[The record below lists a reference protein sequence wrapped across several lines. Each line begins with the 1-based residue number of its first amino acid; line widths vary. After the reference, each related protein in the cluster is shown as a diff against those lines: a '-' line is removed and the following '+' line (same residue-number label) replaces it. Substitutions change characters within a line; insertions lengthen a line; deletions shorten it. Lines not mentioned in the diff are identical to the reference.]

1 MLHKKKLSVIAYLFN
16 KVRFSFA
23 LFSIKCSCFIL
34 ILFLFA
40 VSNASGQ
47 QATGAGIFKQLHDT
61 SHDSVRVRLYAELAD
76 FYYKKSY
83 PDSSIFFVQKG
94 INLSQRI
101 KLSAHLAELY
111 RLLGSN
117 YRKKNNYSP
126 AIKFL
131 TKSKAIA
138 INLHQNAQIEK
149 AGLFLSLTYAS
160 KGDYKNCIKEITQ
173 NLDFAERTGSNLR
186 LYENYLLLSDLNMRF
201 GNDSLGHYYL
211 RKSWQ
216 AEIDT
221 TKKPV
226 KPYRRE
232 LKLIMLSDSIV
243 TFLKS
248 GKYQSADKLL
258 MTLARVEHSLSNDM
272 KDLYVNMIEDVVRAY
287 LDYNFNQD
295 ALVLL
300 QYMLHYIDKEK
311 IDKAEYIQLTIYPL
325 ITKIYLKQGKL
336 SQAIFWNNKSRM
348 LINSSTL
355 LTDVTSISSKIDI
368 LRNESTILEKRGL
381 YKQALPHLHTLETLQ
396 QTLNQ
401 KRKDIELMQV
411 TAVSELE
418 TNKQKVESLK
428 DHIKIQNLTMENDE
442 RRRMFLLM
450 LVFLLILLCAMIFIF
465 LRHAN
470 REQRLLFEQK
480 VKIEAQS
487 KELEDANQIKDKLF
501 SIIGHDL
508 RSPVAD
514 LLTTL
519 DLANDL
525 KPDKMKQ
532 YMFRMKDKIRYLYD
546 VIDNLLNWSVI
557 HLNTRQAP
565 LKLINFKD
573 AIRETMG
580 LLESTAHKKSITI
593 INQVEDNS
601 GYANEHKLQVIF
613 RNILSNAIKF
623 TPEEGFIRIFS
634 INQAALT
641 GIAIKDSG
649 MGLDSN
655 ILHNI
660 YANLESKPG
669 TSGEKGTGLGLR
681 LSKELIEK
689 QGGAM
694 KIISHAGN
702 GTVVKLY
709 FKKQLE
715 ESLLA

>member
-1 MLHKKKLSVIAYLFN
+1 MFN

-300 QYMLHYIDKEK
+300 KYMLHYIDKEK

-418 TNKQKVESLK
+418 TNKQKVESLN

-470 REQRLLFEQK
+470 REQKLLFEQK

-519 DLANDL
+519 DVANDL

-580 LLESTAHKKSITI
+580 LLESTAHKKNITI